1 MKDKFL
7 KRLITILLAL
17 VMCTCLYVPSG
28 SIVHAKEGDDSTTAQ
43 MRKEL
48 EEAFGDA
55 DWALQKAAIKKYANT
70 GRLTVVLDAGHDST
84 HHGASRSGLKE
95 EELTLK
101 IAQYCKA
108 ELEQYQGVDVYL
120 TRSSNACPNPGTS
133 STMDNYYRM
142 VWASNMGA
150 DVYISLHLNVSQSA
164 ATSGVEVYAQNS
176 GYRPDLS
183 AESHSLSQSI
193 ANVLQWIGLS
203 NAGVKI
209 RNSDDG
215 STYPD
220 GSVTDYYSV
229 NHNSK
234 LLGFPGIIVEHAY
247 LTNAGDIQRFLGNES
262 GLQQLGLADAAG
274 IANYYGLS
282 KEDYSAAFDA
292 SYYYNNYADLQAVYG
307 YDEKALLDHFLNYGL
322 AEGRIA
328 SPIFDIT
335 YYKKNNPDLAAVYG
349 DDLKKYCTHFAVY
362 GMNEGRQGCATFNV
376 NSYKLQYADLRQA
389 YVNDLSKYYEHYLK
403 YGYRENRKGTGC
415 TSRQGYVTQYNG
427 VDYASVYNC
436 DYYLANNADV
446 KNAYGSNDDI
456 AVLQHFVNYGMN
468 EGRQASSNFNA
479 TSYRLQ
485 YADLRNAYGGQLK
498 SYYEHYIRYGKKE
511 GRVATGCTTVQG
523 ATTIYNGVD
532 YSAVYDYYYYVANNA
547 DVKKAFGNND
557 VAVLQHFV
565 NYGMKEGRCAKETFA
580 VQSYRSRYADL
591 QSAYGDNLP
600 AYYMHYI
607 SYGQIEG
614 RSGVR

>member
-28 SIVHAKEGDDSTTAQ
+28 SIVHAKDGDDSTTAQ

-176 GYRPDLS
+176 GYLS

-209 RNSDDG
+209 RNSNDG

-247 LTNAGDIQRFLGNES
+247 LTNASDIRYFLGNEN
-262 GLQQLGLADAAG
+262 GLRQLGVADATG

-292 SYYYNNYADLQAVYG
+292 SYYYNHYGDLQEAYG
-307 YDEKALLDHFLNYGL
+307 YDEKALLNHFLNYGL
-322 AEGRIA
+322 AEGRVA
-328 SPIFDIT
+328 SPIFDIA
-335 YYKKNNPDLAAVYG
+335 YYKKNNQDLVAAYG
-349 DDLKKYCTHFAVY
+349 NDLKKYCTHFAVY
-362 GMNEGRQGCATFNV
+362 GMNEGRQGCASFNV

-389 YVNDLSKYYEHYLK
+389 YGNDLSKYYEHYLK

-485 YADLRNAYGGQLK
+485 YVDLRNAYGGQLK
-498 SYYEHYIRYGKKE
+498 SYYEHYMRYGKKE

-523 ATTIYNGVD
+523 ATTIHNGVD

-547 DVKKAFGNND
+547 DVKKAFGNDD
-557 VAVLQHFV
+557 VAVLQHFL

-607 SYGQIEG
+607 SYGQNEG

>member
-17 VMCTCLYVPSG
+17 VMCTCLYVPTG
-28 SIVHAKEGDDSTTAQ
+28 SVVYAKEGDDSTTAQ

-120 TRSSNACPNPGTS
+120 TRSSNACPNPGTT

-150 DVYISLHLNVSQSA
+150 DVYISLHLNVSESA

-183 AESHSLSQSI
+183 AESYSLSQNI

-203 NAGVKI
+203 NAGVKT

-215 STYPD
+215 TKYPD
-220 GSVTDYYSV
+220 GSATDYYSV

-247 LTNAGDIQRFLGNES
+247 LTNASDIRYFLGNEN
-262 GLQQLGLADAAG
+262 GLRQLGVADATG

-292 SYYYNNYADLQAVYG
+292 SYYYNHYGDLQEAYG
-307 YDEKALLDHFLNYGL
+307 YDEKALLNHFLNYGL

-485 YADLRNAYGGQLK
+485 YVDLRNAYGGQLK
-498 SYYEHYIRYGKKE
+498 SYYEHYMRYGKKE

>member
-7 KRLITILLAL
+7 KRLITILLAF

-28 SIVHAKEGDDSTTAQ
+28 SVAYAKEGDDSTTAQ

-84 HHGASRSGLKE
+84 HHGASRSGLNE

-108 ELEQYQGVDVYL
+108 ELDQYQGVDVYL
-120 TRSSNACPNPGTS
+120 TRSSNACPNPGTT

-183 AESHSLSQSI
+183 TESYSLSQNI

-203 NAGVKI
+203 NAGVKT

-215 STYPD
+215 TKYPD
-220 GSVTDYYSV
+220 GSATDYYSV
-229 NHNSK
+229 NHNGK

-247 LTNAGDIQRFLGNES
+247 LTNASDIQYFLGNEN
-262 GLQQLGLADAAG
+262 GLRQLGVADATG

-282 KEDYSAAFDA
+282 KEDYSASFDA
-292 SYYYNNYADLQAVYG
+292 SYYYNHYADLQEAYG
-307 YDEKALLDHFLNYGL
+307 YDEKALLNHFLNYGL

-335 YYKKNNPDLAAVYG
+335 YYKKNNQDLVAAYG
-349 DDLKKYCTHFAVY
+349 NDLKKYCTHFAVC
-362 GMNEGRQGCATFNV
+362 GMNEGRQGCASFNV
-376 NSYKLQYADLRQA
+376 NSYKLQYVDLRQA
-389 YVNDLSKYYEHYLK
+389 YGNDLPKYYKHYMK

-427 VDYASVYNC
+427 VDYSSVYNC
-436 DYYLANNADV
+436 DYYLANNEDV
-446 KNAYGSNDDI
+446 KNAFGNDDI

-468 EGRQASSNFNA
+468 EGRQACSGFNV

-485 YADLRNAYGGQLK
+485 YADLRNAYGGKQK
-498 SYYEHYIRYGKKE
+498 SYYEHYMRYGKKE

-523 ATTIYNGVD
+523 ATTVYNGID

-547 DVKKAFGNND
+547 DVKNAYGNDD

-565 NYGMKEGRCAKETFA
+565 NYGMKEGRCAKESFN

-591 QSAYGDNLP
+591 QAAYGNNLP

-607 SYGQIEG
+607 SYGQNEG
-614 RSGVR
+614 RSGVQ

>member
-17 VMCTCLYVPSG
+17 VMCTCLYVPTG
-28 SIVHAKEGDDSTTAQ
+28 SVVYAKEGDDSTTAQ
-43 MRKEL
+43 MCKEL

-209 RNSDDG
+209 RNSNDG

-389 YVNDLSKYYEHYLK
+389 YGNDLSKYYEHYLK

-485 YADLRNAYGGQLK
+485 YVDLRNAYGGQLK
-498 SYYEHYIRYGKKE
+498 SYYEHYMRYGKKE

-523 ATTIYNGVD
+523 ATTIHNGVD

-547 DVKKAFGNND
+547 DVKKAFGNDD
-557 VAVLQHFV
+557 VAVLQHFL

-607 SYGQIEG
+607 SYGQNEG

>member
-17 VMCTCLYVPSG
+17 VMCTCLYVPTG
-28 SIVHAKEGDDSTTAQ
+28 SVVYAKEGDDSTTAQ

-209 RNSDDG
+209 RNSNDG

-247 LTNAGDIQRFLGNES
+247 LTNASDIRYFLGNEN
-262 GLQQLGLADAAG
+262 GLRQLGVADATG

-292 SYYYNNYADLQAVYG
+292 SYYYNHYGDLQEAYG
-307 YDEKALLDHFLNYGL
+307 YDEKALLNHFLNYGL
-322 AEGRIA
+322 AEGRVA
-328 SPIFDIT
+328 SPIFDHE
-335 YYKKNNPDLAAVYG
+335 V
-349 DDLKKYCTHFAVY
+349 C
-362 GMNEGRQGCATFNV
+362 
-376 NSYKLQYADLRQA
+376 
-389 YVNDLSKYYEHYLK
+389 
-403 YGYRENRKGTGC
+403 
-415 TSRQGYVTQYNG
+415 
-427 VDYASVYNC
+427 
-436 DYYLANNADV
+436 
-446 KNAYGSNDDI
+446 
-456 AVLQHFVNYGMN
+456 
-468 EGRQASSNFNA
+468 
-479 TSYRLQ
+479 
-485 YADLRNAYGGQLK
+485 
-498 SYYEHYIRYGKKE
+498 
-511 GRVATGCTTVQG
+511 
-523 ATTIYNGVD
+523 
-532 YSAVYDYYYYVANNA
+532 
-547 DVKKAFGNND
+547 
-557 VAVLQHFV
+557 
-565 NYGMKEGRCAKETFA
+565 
-580 VQSYRSRYADL
+580 
-591 QSAYGDNLP
+591 
-600 AYYMHYI
+600 
-607 SYGQIEG
+607 
-614 RSGVR
+614 

>member
-1 MKDKFL
+1 M
-7 KRLITILLAL
+7 
-17 VMCTCLYVPSG
+17 
-28 SIVHAKEGDDSTTAQ
+28 EG
-43 MRKEL
+43 
-48 EEAFGDA
+48 
-55 DWALQKAAIKKYANT
+55 
-70 GRLTVVLDAGHDST
+70 
-84 HHGASRSGLKE
+84 
-95 EELTLK
+95 
-101 IAQYCKA
+101 
-108 ELEQYQGVDVYL
+108 
-120 TRSSNACPNPGTS
+120 
-133 STMDNYYRM
+133 
-142 VWASNMGA
+142 
-150 DVYISLHLNVSQSA
+150 
-164 ATSGVEVYAQNS
+164 
-176 GYRPDLS
+176 
-183 AESHSLSQSI
+183 
-193 ANVLQWIGLS
+193 
-203 NAGVKI
+203 
-209 RNSDDG
+209 
-215 STYPD
+215 TYPD

-335 YYKKNNPDLAAVYG
+335 YYKKNNPDLVAVYG

-389 YVNDLSKYYEHYLK
+389 YGNDLSKYYEHYLK

-468 EGRQASSNFNA
+468 EGRQARTLTRHPIACNMWTCA
-479 TSYRLQ
+479 MLM
-485 YADLRNAYGGQLK
+485 AD
-498 SYYEHYIRYGKKE
+498 S
-511 GRVATGCTTVQG
+511 
-523 ATTIYNGVD
+523 
-532 YSAVYDYYYYVANNA
+532 
-547 DVKKAFGNND
+547 
-557 VAVLQHFV
+557 
-565 NYGMKEGRCAKETFA
+565 
-580 VQSYRSRYADL
+580 
-591 QSAYGDNLP
+591 
-600 AYYMHYI
+600 
-607 SYGQIEG
+607 
-614 RSGVR
+614 

>member
-1 MKDKFL
+1 M
-7 KRLITILLAL
+7 
-17 VMCTCLYVPSG
+17 
-28 SIVHAKEGDDSTTAQ
+28 Q
-43 MRKEL
+43 
-48 EEAFGDA
+48 EA
-55 DWALQKAAIKKYANT
+55 
-70 GRLTVVLDAGHDST
+70 
-84 HHGASRSGLKE
+84 
-95 EELTLK
+95 
-101 IAQYCKA
+101 
-108 ELEQYQGVDVYL
+108 
-120 TRSSNACPNPGTS
+120 
-133 STMDNYYRM
+133 
-142 VWASNMGA
+142 
-150 DVYISLHLNVSQSA
+150 
-164 ATSGVEVYAQNS
+164 
-176 GYRPDLS
+176 
-183 AESHSLSQSI
+183 
-193 ANVLQWIGLS
+193 
-203 NAGVKI
+203 
-209 RNSDDG
+209 
-215 STYPD
+215 
-220 GSVTDYYSV
+220 
-229 NHNSK
+229 
-234 LLGFPGIIVEHAY
+234 
-247 LTNAGDIQRFLGNES
+247 
-262 GLQQLGLADAAG
+262 
-274 IANYYGLS
+274 
-282 KEDYSAAFDA
+282 
-292 SYYYNNYADLQAVYG
+292 YG
-307 YDEKALLDHFLNYGL
+307 YDEKALLNHFLNYGL
-322 AEGRIA
+322 AEGRVA

-335 YYKKNNPDLAAVYG
+335 YYKKNNQDLVAAYG
-349 DDLKKYCTHFAVY
+349 NDLKKYCTHFAVY
-362 GMNEGRQGCATFNV
+362 GMNEGRQGCASFNV

-389 YVNDLSKYYEHYLK
+389 YGNDLPKYYKHYMK

-427 VDYASVYNC
+427 VDYSSVYNC

-479 TSYRLQ
+479 ISYRLQ

-532 YSAVYDYYYYVANNA
+532 YSAVYDYYYYVANNV